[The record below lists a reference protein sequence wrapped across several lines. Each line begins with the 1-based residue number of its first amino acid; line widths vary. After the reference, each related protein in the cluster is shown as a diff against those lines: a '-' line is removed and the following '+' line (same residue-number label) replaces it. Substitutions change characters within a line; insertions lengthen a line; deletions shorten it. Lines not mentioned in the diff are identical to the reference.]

1 MQAQHLQDQNTELQQ
16 LNLRLKCDL
25 EKYTLWAREAGTD
38 DLLIRL
44 EQLQDMLYQVKE
56 STDVALLVDST

>member
-38 DLLIRL
+38 DLLNRL